1 MSRLTATVPH
11 SPTASSHATQS
22 GPRRSGAAARASVS
36 RGVNTW
42 VVTVAE
48 FVTWIAKVNL
58 AWIVLTLMG
67 GIVLGFAPAAFA
79 TVAMCR
85 ERLRSGHD
93 PRLGEFLATWRRD
106 FWRANAVLLPVAVVD
121 ALIVTAFTLVVQASV
136 LLAIVVGVVV
146 LVAVLAT
153 VLLPVLY
160 ANYELPLARYV
171 PTATRFV
178 LSNPVSMLLLAL
190 TCAAVAVVSVFV
202 PALVVFVSIG
212 AWVQFSTA
220 LCLSFFHYNDERL
233 APPAE
238 PDVRS
243 H

>member
-1 MSRLTATVPH
+1 MSRLTTTVPRSSSTP
-11 SPTASSHATQS
+11 SPARQVP
-22 GPRRSGAAARASVS
+22 PRRSGAAARASVS
-36 RGVNTW
+36 KGVNTW
-42 VVTVAE
+42 VVAVAE

-79 TVAMCR
+79 AVAMCR

-93 PRLGEFLATWRRD
+93 PRLGEFFATWRRD

-121 ALIVTAFTLVVQASV
+121 ALIVTAFTLALQASV
-136 LLAIVVGVVV
+136 LLAIVVGIVV

-160 ANYELPLARYV
+160 ANYAISLTRYV

-190 TCAAVAVVSVFV
+190 TCAAVVVASVLV

-233 APPAE
+233 AAPAA
-238 PDVRS
+238 PDARS
-243 H
+243 N